1 MRFNLRL
8 VIAASA
14 YMALASGCASL
25 ASNTTLLSD
34 SSHLGTPYSGTLRD
48 THTLYCMGRGFVRE
62 PASLMFFPVFLL
74 PLADLPLSA
83 AVDSL
88 LLPFDLALEP
98 EARPL
103 VVGEAGCRLIGM

>member
-1 MRFNLRL
+1 MSFQLRL
-8 VIAASA
+8 VVTASVC
-14 YMALASGCASL
+14 MALVSGC
-25 ASNTTLLSD
+25 D

-48 THTLYCMGRGFVRE
+48 THTLYCMGRGFVSE